1 MPSVFLAFHLGINQ
15 PSFMKC
21 ERNFMPLQ
29 LADLRNCDV
38 NETQSPLNGR
48 P

>member
-1 MPSVFLAFHLGINQ
+1 MSPVFLAFHLGINQ

-21 ERNFMPLQ
+21 DRNFMSRQ
-29 LADLRNCDV
+29 LADLRNCEV
-38 NETQSPLNGR
+38 NETQSSLNGR